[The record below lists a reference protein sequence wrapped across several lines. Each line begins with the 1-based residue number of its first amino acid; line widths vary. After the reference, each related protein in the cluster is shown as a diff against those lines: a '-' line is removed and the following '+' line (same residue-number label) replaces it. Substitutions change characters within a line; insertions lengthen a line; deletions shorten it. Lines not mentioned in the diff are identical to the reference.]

1 MIARAL
7 GALHRC
13 AYLAYPREFRA
24 HFGAELSD
32 IFERRI
38 AQARAMARPRF
49 DMRYT
54 RRRLSSM
61 GAPSISS
68 RKPSST
74 RRASARYSVPVRKGN
89 RPFSRASTASMMA

>member
-1 MIARAL
+1 MIAWAL

-38 AQARAMARPRF
+38 AQARAHG
-49 DMRYT
+49 
-54 RRRLSSM
+54 RLRAAVLALWLCADALVTGLSM
-61 GAPSISS
+61 LSLIHI
-68 RKPSST
+68 
-74 RRASARYSVPVRKGN
+74 
-89 RPFSRASTASMMA
+89 